1 MTYVNIFF
9 AFFKISF
16 ISFGGA
22 FGALPEL
29 QRIVVDVHHWM
40 SAKNFI
46 DAYVIGQFVPGPNM
60 AMSGVIGYMVAGI
73 LGWFVAL
80 AGIYSGSLITMRIGS
95 FYFEKHREVQIL
107 KRVELALRPLVLGL
121 ITASAIKF
129 FVMQSQGAFFG
140 AIVMSGLLV
149 ALYVSKKI
157 SAISVIFLGGPLWW
171 VISYLSLHL

>member
-1 MTYVNIFF
+1 MTYFNIFL

-40 SAKNFI
+40 SAKNFV

-95 FYFEKHREVQIL
+95 FYFERHREVQVL
-107 KRVELALRPLVLGL
+107 KRIEIALRPLVLGL

-129 FVMQSQGAFFG
+129 FVMQAQGSLGLAM
-140 AIVMSGLLV
+140 IMSGLLV
-149 ALYVSKKI
+149 ALYSYKKV
-157 SAISVIFLGGPLWW
+157 SAISAIFLGGFLWW
-171 VISYLSLHL
+171 VVSFF

>member
-1 MTYVNIFF
+1 MTYLNIFL

-60 AMSGVIGYMVAGI
+60 AMSGVIGYMVAGV

-95 FYFEKHREVQIL
+95 FYFEKHREVQVL
-107 KRVELALRPLVLGL
+107 KRIEIALRPLILGL

-129 FVMQSQGAFFG
+129 FLMQAQGALG
-140 AIVMSGLLV
+140 LAIVMSSLLV
-149 ALYVSKKI
+149 LLYAYKKV
-157 SAISVIFLGGPLWW
+157 SAISAIFLGGLLWW
-171 VISYLSLHL
+171 AISFF